1 MHDEELINSGFNPG
15 TRAMILVTVIL
26 ALAMALS
33 PGIRTT
39 QQVETKSWKGTCS
52 RHVGFSRL
60 KSKLSS
66 GVISHSS
73 PQVQKIGV
81 SVLRTPLEAMSPL
94 LYIFR
99 SRSFALEDS
108 CQSTVQIQIT
118 QKNEE
123 FTLASF

>member
-15 TRAMILVTVIL
+15 TRAMILETVIL

-39 QQVETKSWKGTCS
+39 QQVETKGWVGTYS
-52 RHVGFSRL
+52 RHVGFSPL

-99 SRSFALEDS
+99 SRRQLPEHSANSDNSKKRGIYIGIFLTI
-108 CQSTVQIQIT
+108 C
-118 QKNEE
+118 
-123 FTLASF
+123 

>member
-1 MHDEELINSGFNPG
+1 MHEQELINSGFNPG

-33 PGIRTT
+33 PGVRTT
-39 QQVETKSWKGTCS
+39 QQVETKSWMGTYS

-81 SVLRTPLEAMSPL
+81 SVLRTPLEVMSPL
-94 LYIFR
+94 LYICR
-99 SRSFALEDS
+99 SRRQLPEHSANSDNSKKRGIYIGIFLTI
-108 CQSTVQIQIT
+108 C
-118 QKNEE
+118 
-123 FTLASF
+123 